1 MSHFTEK
8 SILYAQGVRD
18 ESRED
23 KERKK
28 CRKNADGFARVFR
41 LYIIYMER
49 GSKESKVGAKCVDKG
64 AGERE
69 KARETQ
75 GFFRKNQEN
84 RNF

>member
-18 ESRED
+18 ESREH
-23 KERKK
+23 KERKN

-49 GSKESKVGAKCVDKG
+49 WGKGAKWAAKRVSKG
-64 AGERE
+64 ARRRK